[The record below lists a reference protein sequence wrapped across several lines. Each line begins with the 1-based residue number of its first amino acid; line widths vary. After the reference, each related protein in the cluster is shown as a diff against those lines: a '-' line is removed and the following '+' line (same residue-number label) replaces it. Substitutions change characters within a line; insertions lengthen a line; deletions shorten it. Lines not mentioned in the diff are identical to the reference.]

1 MEFSLSSRRVGKK
14 SHGSSELLGPPTQ
27 GKGEVGAEGRR
38 EEPRHTQ
45 THTHRD
51 RHRETHTHN
60 RQTHQRRGREKWEL
74 KAGERKHDTHR
85 HTDTHTQ

>member
-38 EEPRHTQ
+38 EETRHTQ
-45 THTHRD
+45 THRHTHTIETHTHRY
-51 RHRETHTHN
+51 RHRETHTHTHTHN
-60 RQTHQRRGREKWEL
+60 RQIHNR
-74 KAGERKHDTHR
+74 DR
-85 HTDTHTQ
+85 HTQ